1 MGRPGVV
8 TTPPA
13 DALAMFST
21 DDPTTLFSGLEEIGH
36 GNFGA
41 VYQVFFYSVQ
51 TNACPSTVC
60 IGKGERHRF
69 SADTIVIPRL

>member
-1 MGRPGVV
+1 MHTTSHVLRTAAMGRPGVV

-41 VYQVFFYSVQ
+41 VYQVFFIL
-51 TNACPSTVC
+51 TTL
-60 IGKGERHRF
+60 F
-69 SADTIVIPRL
+69 SQRSF